1 MDKDE
6 FIWRLNNILPGERVK
21 ESKLDPPQTSIY
33 FSKISKNSLPEFNN
47 YSLNPKLYE
56 FFEFKPFKSMNDT
69 LEYYE
74 KMLKRM
80 NDEKTHYYWFVY
92 RKDDNKLIGSA
103 CLADINYERR
113 SVEWGLGID
122 PDFWGLNYN
131 LQIFELLKHY
141 IFDVLS
147 LNRLFGHTMI
157 TNKKAI
163 ECVKASGC
171 ELEGILRDYYK
182 KDDNFIDAWI
192 YSLLSKDYYKEP
204 IDEFKSKNEISI
216 QEILSLISGIINEDN
231 INESTSMENCM
242 NWDSLSHTSIIT
254 TISEKYKI
262 KLTPSDFTRLTSVKQ
277 IHNFLNK

>member
-1 MDKDE
+1 
-6 FIWRLNNILPGERVK
+6 
-21 ESKLDPPQTSIY
+21 
-33 FSKISKNSLPEFNN
+33 
-47 YSLNPKLYE
+47 
-56 FFEFKPFKSMNDT
+56 MNDT
-69 LEYYE
+69 LAYYE

-80 NDEKTHYYWFVY
+80 NDEKSHYYWFVY
-92 RKDDNKLIGSA
+92 KKDDNKLIGSA
-103 CLADINYERR
+103 CLAEINYERR

-147 LNRLFGHTMI
+147 MNRLFGHTMV

-171 ELEGILRDYYK
+171 ELEGILREYYK

-192 YSLLSKDYYKEP
+192 YSLLSKDYYKES
-204 IDEFKSKNEISI
+204 IEEYNSKKEISI
-216 QEILSLISGIINEDN
+216 QEILTLISEIIYEDN
-231 INESTSMENCM
+231 INESTSMENCI
-242 NWDSLSHTSIIT
+242 NWDSISHTSIIT
-254 TISEKYKI
+254 TISEKYKVKI
-262 KLTPSDFTRLTSVKQ
+262 TPTDFTKLTSVKQ

>member
-1 MDKDE
+1 MNADL
-6 FIWRLNNILPGERVK
+6 LNGV
-21 ESKLDPPQTSIY
+21 
-33 FSKISKNSLPEFNN
+33 
-47 YSLNPKLYE
+47 
-56 FFEFKPFKSMNDT
+56 
-69 LEYYE
+69 
-74 KMLKRM
+74 
-80 NDEKTHYYWFVY
+80 W
-92 RKDDNKLIGSA
+92 
-103 CLADINYERR
+103 
-113 SVEWGLGID
+113 GID

-216 QEILSLISGIINEDN
+216 QENTKFDIRNN
-231 INESTSMENCM
+231 
-242 NWDSLSHTSIIT
+242 
-254 TISEKYKI
+254 
-262 KLTPSDFTRLTSVKQ
+262 
-277 IHNFLNK
+277 